1 MRWVVALALLGACGE
16 PPEDPRALRRDALV
30 LQAILGED
38 RSPVLLIDVENAVS
52 ARKPVYAAELIAGAV
67 LPQVDAQLGRAR
79 SVELTTVTAR
89 KLQLRIVSAYK
100 RRREGLS
107 LYQSI
112 LATGMVETPE
122 VIDALHAQREAE
134 DELLLLDR
142 ELSTLRPV
150 AGDRPRE

>member
-1 MRWVVALALLGACGE
+1 MRWVVVLTLVVACGD
-16 PPEDPRALRRDALV
+16 PPEDPRALRRDALE

-38 RSPVLLIDVENAVS
+38 RSPVLMIDVENAVS

-67 LPQVDAQLGRAR
+67 LPQVDAQVGRAR
-79 SVELTTVTAR
+79 SAELTTVTAR
-89 KLQLRIVSAYK
+89 KLQLRLVAAYQ
-100 RRREGLS
+100 RRHDGLS
-107 LYQSI
+107 LYRSV
-112 LATGMVETPE
+112 LATGVVETPE

-150 AGDRPRE
+150 AGDRPGQ